1 MTRDGV
7 DCFPSPPPSLTME
20 FPVWIL
26 LVDHMFQ
33 AISPRFHIDAASVD
47 NVESLKEMAREKR
60 PVAFL
65 RADANPACCTVWRA
79 KGELVIN
86 NSTIDNLEQILRSIN
101 DCDEETIEDLEEAE
115 EVASLQL
122 SDSEVLLLQMP
133 GMPRI
138 IFSTA
143 LFTYR
148 P

>member
-1 MTRDGV
+1 M
-7 DCFPSPPPSLTME
+7 
-20 FPVWIL
+20 
-26 LVDHMFQ
+26 
-33 AISPRFHIDAASVD
+33 
-47 NVESLKEMAREKR
+47 
-60 PVAFL
+60 
-65 RADANPACCTVWRA
+65 WRT

-86 NSTIDNLEQILRSIN
+86 NSTIDYLEQILRSIN
-101 DCDEETIEDLEEAE
+101 DCDEETIEDLEEDE

-138 IFSTA
+138 FIYTA

>member
-1 MTRDGV
+1 
-7 DCFPSPPPSLTME
+7 ME
-20 FPVWIL
+20 FPVWI

-33 AISPRFHIDAASVD
+33 AISPRFHIDAAAVD

-60 PVAFL
+60 PIAFF
-65 RADANPACCTVWRA
+65 RADANPACCTVWKT

-122 SDSEVLLLQMP
+122 SDSEVLLLHMP

-138 IFSTA
+138 FISTA

>member
-1 MTRDGV
+1 
-7 DCFPSPPPSLTME
+7 ME

-26 LVDHMFQ
+26 IVDHMFQ
-33 AISPRFHIDAASVD
+33 AISLRFHIDAASVD

-60 PVAFL
+60 PIAFF
-65 RADANPACCTVWRA
+65 RADADTACCTVWRT

-86 NSTIDNLEQILRSIN
+86 NSTIDNLEQVLRNIS
-101 DCDEETIEDLEEAE
+101 DCNEETIEDLEEAE

-133 GMPRI
+133 GIPRI
-138 IFSTA
+138 FISTA

-148 P
+148 S